1 MREDYKI
8 KKGLSFVQL
17 DNKNVTLEVG
27 RDTEV
32 LEVLYIN

>member
-8 KKGLSFVQL
+8 KKGLNSVQL